1 MNQMEMIKRELEQY
15 IGKRVI
21 LRANKGRKRFVTRF
35 GEIKSVYPSLFVVEV
50 ENGDEMT
57 TSSYT
62 YSDVL
67 TSTVAVT
74 VIEDEVE
81 FEDVQII

>member
-1 MNQMEMIKRELEQY
+1 
-15 IGKRVI
+15 
-21 LRANKGRKRFVTRF
+21 
-35 GEIKSVYPSLFVVEV
+35 
-50 ENGDEMT
+50 MT